1 MAEIRYVETHEYI
14 KHDGDKYYLGIS
26 DFAQNELGDI
36 TFVELP
42 ALDAEFAAGDVCCT
56 VESVKAVGEVNA
68 PLGLRVVAINEGL
81 EDTPETVNSDAEG
94 DGWLIEVKLLDPAS
108 FSTLMDK
115 STYDAQNT

>member
-14 KHDGDKYYLGIS
+14 KHDGDKYFLGIS

-42 ALDAEFAAGDVCCT
+42 STDAEFAAGDTCCT

-68 PLGLRVVAINEGL
+68 PLAFRVVAVNEGL
-81 EDTPETVNSDAEG
+81 ENAPETVNSDAEG
-94 DGWLIEVKLLDPAS
+94 EGWLIEISLLDEAK

-115 STYDAQNT
+115 ATYDAKNS